1 MNIYLIRHGQ
11 SEMNLGGVYQYTA
24 TPLSK
29 SGVEEAQSL
38 AERLKEAAIDVIY
51 SSPFVRAKQTAEH
64 IAAPTGKKVLVLDAL
79 QELRRPSEMEGKK
92 DDDLI
97 VKEIKRGMRE
107 NYANK
112 EWHYSDEE
120 NFWDLKQRIEQLM
133 QLLQQEQA
141 EHILLVTHGVVIKMF
156 LALCVLRDK
165 LTPELFLSFQDTL
178 YLSTA
183 GITQCHYSQQ
193 RDWMVLR
200 MNDTAHLE
208 EI

>member
-1 MNIYLIRHGQ
+1 MNIFLIRHSQ
-11 SEMNLGGVYQYTA
+11 SEMNLGGVHQHTA

-29 SGVEEAQSL
+29 KGVEEVQSL
-38 AERLKEAAIDVIY
+38 AERLKEVAIDVIY
-51 SSPFVRAKQTAEH
+51 SSPFVRAQQTAER
-64 IAAPTGKKVLVLDAL
+64 IAESIGKKVVVLDAL
-79 QELRRPSEMEGKK
+79 QELRRPSVMEGKR
-92 DDDLI
+92 DDDSS
-97 VKEIKRGMRE
+97 VKEIKRRLQE

-112 EWHYSDEE
+112 DWHYADEE
-120 NFWDLKQRIEQLM
+120 NFWDFRERVEQLM
-133 QLLQQEQA
+133 QRLQQEQA
-141 EHILLVTHGVVIKMF
+141 EHILLVTHGLVIKMF